1 MNKWAVLG
9 IVVLSAFL
17 GWRAGLVSGEAER
30 RAIIDDLPE
39 ARVYFRELLAD
50 LDEPA
55 GRDLVCEQIFNSVRK
70 ELSEEYRLDAA
81 DMNELYDQM
90 DRQRD

>member
-17 GWRAGLVSGEAER
+17 GWRAGLTSGEAER
-30 RAIIDDLPE
+30 QAIIDDLPE
-39 ARVYFRELLAD
+39 ERAYWQSLEASMAEPTARELICD
-50 LDEPA
+50 
-55 GRDLVCEQIFNSVRK
+55 QIFESVRK
-70 ELSEEYRLDAA
+70 ELSEEYQLDAA

>member
-30 RAIIDDLPE
+30 QAIIDDLPE
-39 ARVYFRELLAD
+39 VQAYFREILAD
-50 LDEPA
+50 PVEPT
-55 GRDLVCEQIFNSVRK
+55 GRDLVCEQIFEAVRK

>member
-1 MNKWAVLG
+1 MTK
-9 IVVLSAFL
+9 
-17 GWRAGLVSGEAER
+17 GEAER
-30 RAIIDDLPE
+30 QAIIDDLPE
-39 ARVYFRELLAD
+39 TRAYFQELLVD
-50 LDEPA
+50 LGEPA
-55 GRDLVCEQIFNSVRK
+55 GRELVCEQIFESVRK